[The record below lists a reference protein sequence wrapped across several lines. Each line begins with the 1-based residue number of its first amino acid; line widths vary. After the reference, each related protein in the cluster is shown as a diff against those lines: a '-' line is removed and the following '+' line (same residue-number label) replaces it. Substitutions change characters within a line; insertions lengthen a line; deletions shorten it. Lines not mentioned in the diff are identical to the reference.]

1 MTKKLPRIEFRV
13 VPEDAFEAMRPA
25 AGAAWPAARSDGR
38 PGCSRLPARSG
49 PGKGEEEVF
58 DRVLEGVANQSA
70 RSRRRRLQTR
80 KQALIVVDRMGHAH
94 RVESDAPLALQHR
107 VNSAASPPL
116 RLSAE

>member
-1 MTKKLPRIEFRV
+1 MTHPPPRQARAGMTKKLPHIEFRV

-38 PGCSRLPARSG
+38 SGYSRLPTRSG
-49 PGKGEEEVF
+49 PGKGDEEVF

-80 KQALIVVDRMGHAH
+80 KQALIVVDRMGHAR
-94 RVESDAPLALQHR
+94 RVESDALGLAAPR
-107 VNSAASPPL
+107 
-116 RLSAE
+116 